1 MFELFGLSHD
11 TMLAI
16 VLAVMLVA
24 SLAVD
29 FIFHKGDDM
38 RSAVLWS
45 IFWVVCGIA
54 VGGFVYLIFGADGAS
69 QYFAGY
75 ALEKALSMD
84 NLIVF
89 MAIFSYFGVK
99 DVKDQHKVLLWGIA
113 GAILFRAIFVA
124 VGGSLFNA
132 HASFDVFGYALE
144 LHTIVSVVFGLIVGY
159 SAVAMLRSN
168 EEADADEE
176 EDYADKWYNRLA
188 KRWFPSAGAL
198 VFAGITV
205 ELSDVMFSFDSVPT
219 VIAVTKEPMIVYAA
233 MLSAILGLRAL
244 FFVIQALVEK
254 LWLLEKFVIAILFFV
269 AAKLI
274 AEPFGLH
281 ISPLASVSIVLGLIF
296 AGVMA
301 SLLVKQKVS

>member
-1 MFELFGLSHD
+1 MFGLSHD
-11 TMLAI
+11 QLLGI

-24 SLAVD
+24 SVSVD

-38 RSAVLWS
+38 KSAVLWS
-45 IFWVVCGIA
+45 IFWVVCGIV

-89 MAIFSYFGVK
+89 IAIFTYFGVK

-113 GAILFRAIFVA
+113 GAILFRGVFVLL
-124 VGGSLFNA
+124 GGSLFNA
-132 HASFDVFGYALE
+132 HATFHVLDFEVE
-144 LHTIVSVVFGLIVGY
+144 LHTVISVLFGLIVGY
-159 SAVAMLRSN
+159 SAVAMLRAN
-168 EEADADEE
+168 EEVDASEEE
-176 EDYADKWYNRLA
+176 EDYANKWYNRIA
-188 KRWFPSAGAL
+188 KRWFPGAGAL

-244 FFVIQALVEK
+244 FFVIQALVER

-269 AAKLI
+269 AAKLMS
-274 AEPFGLH
+274 EPFGVH
-281 ISPLASVSIVLGLIF
+281 ISPLASVSVVLGLLF
-296 AGVMA
+296 LGVVT
-301 SLLVKQKVS
+301 SLLFKPKTA

>member
-1 MFELFGLSHD
+1 MFGLSHD
-11 TMLAI
+11 VLLGI
-16 VLAVMLVA
+16 VLAVMLVV
-24 SLAVD
+24 SLSVD
-29 FIFHKGDDM
+29 FFFHKGDDM
-38 RSAVLWS
+38 RSAAIWS
-45 IFWVVCGIA
+45 IFWVACGIA

-113 GAILFRAIFVA
+113 GAILFRGIFVA

-132 HASFDVFGYALE
+132 HATLSVLGYSVE
-144 LHTIVSVVFGLIVGY
+144 LHTIISVVFGLIVGY
-159 SAVAMLRSN
+159 SAVAMLRAGN
-168 EEADADEE
+168 EQEVEEE
-176 EDYADKWYNRLA
+176 EDFANKWYNRLA
-188 KRWFPSAGAL
+188 KRWFPGAGAL

-274 AEPFGLH
+274 VEPFGVH
-281 ISPLASVSIVLGLIF
+281 VSPLASVSIVLGLLF
-296 AGVMA
+296 VGVVA
-301 SLLVKQKVS
+301 SLLITPKK

>member
-1 MFELFGLSHD
+1 MFGLSHD
-11 TMLAI
+11 VLLGI
-16 VLAVMLVA
+16 VLAVMLVV
-24 SLAVD
+24 SLSVD

-38 RSAVLWS
+38 RSAALWS
-45 IFWVVCGIA
+45 IFWVACGIA

-89 MAIFSYFGVK
+89 MAIFAYFGIK

-113 GAILFRAIFVA
+113 GAILFRGIFVA
-124 VGGSLFNA
+124 VGGTLFNA
-132 HASFDVFGYALE
+132 HASFSVFGVSME
-144 LHTIVSVVFGLIVGY
+144 LHTIISVVFGLIVGY

-168 EEADADEE
+168 EEEDAGEE
-176 EDYADKWYNRLA
+176 EDFANKWYNRLA
-188 KRWFPSAGAL
+188 KRWFPNAGVL
-198 VFAGITV
+198 IFAGITV

-274 AEPFGLH
+274 VEPFGYH
-281 ISPLASVSIVLGLIF
+281 ISPLASVSVVLGLLF
-296 AGVMA
+296 AGVVA
-301 SLLVKQKVS
+301 SLLIRQKK

>member
-1 MFELFGLSHD
+1 MFGLSHD
-11 TMLAI
+11 ALLGV
-16 VLAVMLVA
+16 VLAVMLVV
-24 SLAVD
+24 SLSVD
-29 FIFHKGDDM
+29 FFFHKGDDM
-38 RSAVLWS
+38 RSAAIWS
-45 IFWVVCGIA
+45 IFWVACGIA

-89 MAIFSYFGVK
+89 MAIFAYFGIK

-113 GAILFRAIFVA
+113 GAIIFRGIFVA

-132 HASFDVFGYALE
+132 HASFSVFGYALE
-144 LHTIVSVVFGLIVGY
+144 LHTIISVVFGLIVGY
-159 SAVAMLRSN
+159 SAYAMLRSN
-168 EEADADEE
+168 EEEDAGDEE
-176 EDYADKWYNRLA
+176 DFANKWYNRLA
-188 KRWFPSAGAL
+188 KRWFPKAGAL

-244 FFVIQALVEK
+244 FFVIQSLVNK

-274 AEPFGLH
+274 AEPFGVH
-281 ISPLASVSIVLGLIF
+281 ISPLASVSIVLGLLF
-296 AGVMA
+296 LGVVA
-301 SLLVKQKVS
+301 SLLIKPKK

>member
-1 MFELFGLSHD
+1 MFGLSHD
-11 TMLAI
+11 VLLAI
-16 VLAVMLVA
+16 VLAVMLVM
-24 SLAVD
+24 SISVD

-38 RSAVLWS
+38 KSAVLWS
-45 IFWVVCGIA
+45 LFWVACGIV
-54 VGGFVYLIFGADGAS
+54 VGAFVYLIFGVDGAS

-89 MAIFSYFGVK
+89 MAIFSYFGIK
-99 DVKDQHKVLLWGIA
+99 SAKDQHKVLLWGIA
-113 GAILFRAIFVA
+113 GAIIFRGIFVL

-132 HASFDVFGYALE
+132 HATFDVFGQAIQ
-144 LHTIVSVVFGLIVGY
+144 LHTVISIVFGLIVGY
-159 SAVAMLRSN
+159 SAYAMLTSN
-168 EEADADEE
+168 EAEGE
-176 EDYADKWYNRLA
+176 EDDYSEAWYNKLA
-188 KRWFPSAGAL
+188 AKWFPKAGVL

-244 FFVIQALVEK
+244 YFVIQQLVEK
-254 LWLLEKFVIAILFFV
+254 LHLLEKFVVGILFFV

-274 AEPFGLH
+274 VEPFGLE
-281 ISPLASVSIVLGLIF
+281 ISPLHSVIVVVGLLALG
-296 AGVMA
+296 VVA
-301 SLLVKQKVS
+301 SLVIKPKQTA